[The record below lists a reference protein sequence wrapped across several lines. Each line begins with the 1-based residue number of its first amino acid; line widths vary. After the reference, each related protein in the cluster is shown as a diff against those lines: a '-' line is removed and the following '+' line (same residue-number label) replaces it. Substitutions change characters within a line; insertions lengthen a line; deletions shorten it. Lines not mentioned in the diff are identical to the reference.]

1 MLSVKFRGL
10 IPELCLKLLVLSLEG
25 GDGIFGV
32 GVKFVEIRKNINGEG
47 KFLVDD

>member
-1 MLSVKFRGL
+1 MKVIGL
-10 IPELCLKLLVLSLEG
+10 IGGLCWELQGLSYGEG
-25 GDGIFGV
+25 ARIFGV